1 MLVGHLV
8 NLAGGEQGQGREGHR
23 KSQIRAQET
32 KSVQPLNE
40 ADVSFTSLTHP
51 WAECQ
56 HALGLGG
63 TAAEPGAS
71 VQMSGPVPGQTQRA
85 LGSGPADMT
94 GGRSESKQAV
104 PAGRCCPGGGRP
116 GCQVHT
122 QQGWVWL
129 PSGLHLPLSLR
140 FPDATSVNFCSRKKE
155 PLKKKIKKRKKEPF

>member
-51 WAECQ
+51 WAGCQ

-122 QQGWVWL
+122 TAGVGVAAKWVTPAL
-129 PSGLHLPLSLR
+129 V
-140 FPDATSVNFCSRKKE
+140 TSVPRCHFRQF
-155 PLKKKIKKRKKEPF
+155 LFKKKGTLEKKN